1 MAPHNCICCGCQRQ
15 RNENLIVRI
24 RPAAIALNYS
34 IKRHAERRRTPDIR
48 IRKIALMWS
57 SLTLAAIINCF
68 RMRPAWKSPWM
79 RQPPASCV
87 NIVSCSWMWILSIVW
102 ACMNIVSKVLQEC
115 CQFSLDASLSVAS
128 CMNIAIANC
137 LWLSPAWLSST
148 VSGCVGVGVPHS
160 EYAASWIL
168 PIVLGGVA

>member
-1 MAPHNCICCGCQRQ
+1 
-15 RNENLIVRI
+15 
-24 RPAAIALNYS
+24 
-34 IKRHAERRRTPDIR
+34 
-48 IRKIALMWS
+48 MWS
-57 SLTLAAIINCF
+57 SLTLAPIINCF

-115 CQFSLDASLSVAS
+115 CQFSLDASLSAAS

-137 LWLSPAWLSST
+137 LWLPAWLRSST
-148 VSGCVGVGVPHS
+148 VSGCVSV
-160 EYAASWIL
+160 ASRTLNTLRPGYCQLSLEVSLSVFYPAWISFNGCL
-168 PIVLGGVA
+168 DASCMMSSFVLRAIFFGCVT

>member
-1 MAPHNCICCGCQRQ
+1 MFSSRYSRIHSCSQSVLDPNHLFTYICLLYNVILIDIWIFWHMAPHNCICCGCQRQ

-34 IKRHAERRRTPDIR
+34 IKKHAERRRTPDIR

-68 RMRPAWKSPWM
+68 RMRPAWKS

-87 NIVSCSWMWILSIVW
+87 NIISCSWMWILSIVCGW
-102 ACMNIVSKVLQEC
+102 VLYEYR
-115 CQFSLDASLSVAS
+115 FWRPAGMLS
-128 CMNIAIANC
+128 IFF
-137 LWLSPAWLSST
+137 
-148 VSGCVGVGVPHS
+148 GCVT
-160 EYAASWIL
+160 
-168 PIVLGGVA
+168 